1 MDSVAMITAVL
12 TLFAGV
18 GVFLTACEMLSS
30 NLETLGSSKLRDLF
44 ATAAKSRLLGVGIGT
59 LGRDPELER
68 GYRHCPG
75 LCQRGHHE
83 PHSGGYGH
91 LRC

>member
-1 MDSVAMITAVL
+1 MSGVAMITAVL

-44 ATAAKSRLLGVGIGT
+44 ATAAKTGCWAWASAR
-59 LGRDPELER
+59 
-68 GYRHCPG
+68 
-75 LCQRGHHE
+75 
-83 PHSGGYGH
+83 S
-91 LRC
+91 LRS